1 MCQFTRFIRLAPL
14 LEADSPDH
22 LPCPSCSNYETESEE
37 MKRTTGVDLSPML
50 WLAKLLLGSIDRS
63 YDSKDE
69 ARR

>member
-1 MCQFTRFIRLAPL
+1 MCKCFPLTRIDPL
-14 LEADSPDH
+14 LEADSPD
-22 LPCPSCSNYETESEE
+22 PFPRPSCSNYETESEE

-50 WLAKLLLGSIDRS
+50 WLAKLLLGAIDRS